1 MEKIHGLGGKGV
13 ACSDSSGFVVDDNG
27 IDLDL
32 LKETKLVR
40 RERISAYA
48 EAKGA
53 GAVYSEKGSI
63 WEVPCDVAIPSATQN
78 ELTGKDAK
86 SLVDNGVIAV
96 AEGANMP
103 RTTEERRAGKRC
115 DRTGRTRWST

>member
-27 IDLDL
+27 IDPDL
-32 LKETKLVR
+32 LKENKLVR

-53 GAVYSEKGSI
+53 GAVYSAKGSI
-63 WEVPCDVAIPSATQN
+63 WEVPCDVEIPSATQN
-78 ELTGKDAK
+78 ELTGKAQK
-86 SLVDNGVIAV
+86 SRCANDVMPA
-96 AEGANMP
+96 AEGGNNG
-103 RTTEERRAGKRC
+103 RDTEKEKG
-115 DRTGRTRWST
+115 

>member
-1 MEKIHGLGGKGV
+1 MLRTKGTSFDGRRAVVSGSGNVAIYAIEKIHEFGGKVV

-63 WEVPCDVAIPSATQN
+63 WEVPCEDRKASC
-78 ELTGKDAK
+78 
-86 SLVDNGVIAV
+86 
-96 AEGANMP
+96 
-103 RTTEERRAGKRC
+103 RERVC
-115 DRTGRTRWST
+115 QYV

>member
-63 WEVPCDVAIPSATQN
+63 WEVPCDVAIPRSEEHTS
-78 ELTGKDAK
+78 ELQ
-86 SLVDNGVIAV
+86 SLMRISYAV
-96 AEGANMP
+96 FCLKKKNH
-103 RTTEERRAGKRC
+103 TERRYKDKR
-115 DRTGRTRWST
+115 SH